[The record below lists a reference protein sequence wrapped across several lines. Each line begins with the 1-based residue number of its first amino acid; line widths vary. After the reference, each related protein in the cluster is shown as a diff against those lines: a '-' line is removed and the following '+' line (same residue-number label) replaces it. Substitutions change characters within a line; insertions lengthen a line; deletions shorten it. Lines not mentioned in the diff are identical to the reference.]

1 MITFKET
8 YKNHFF
14 NIKTFFRYREHVIG
28 ACRNSNIEVVDGK
41 TVEPNS
47 RIMMKNLVKMRES
60 SEVSRTTSH
69 SRTNITSRTSMS
81 TRKSSSNPTSNI
93 GKHRT
98 LQTNSQTNRGNNLLT
113 PSTFENTSS
122 KFDAQIASP
131 STSLPISKMNESSTS
146 SMTNTS
152 SISTMSSL
160 SENTSAGFS
169 SSAQGKGYGIPSNRT
184 SAANLINVPASI
196 EES

>member
-1 MITFKET
+1 MLHCELNVLKK
-8 YKNHFF
+8 YNDRS
-14 NIKTFFRYREHVIG
+14 FFRYREHVIG

-69 SRTNITSRTSMS
+69 SRTNITSRTSIS
-81 TRKSSSNPTSNI
+81 TRKSSRNTTSNI
-93 GKHRT
+93 GKRRT
-98 LQTNSQTNRGNNLLT
+98 LQTNSHTNGGNNLLT

-131 STSLPISKMNESSTS
+131 STSLPLSKRNESSIS

-152 SISTMSSL
+152 SISTMSSM
-160 SENTSAGFS
+160 SENISVGFS
-169 SSAQGKGYGIPSNRT
+169 SSAQEKGHGLPSKRT
-184 SAANLINVPASI
+184 SAANLIRVPASI